1 MNTINQHSDRNDQ
14 FDNYN
19 FNHEQFNDSLA
30 LIMRKYRLLHI
41 QKQHN
46 DYATTMMNG
55 TSDKSLSTHTNK
67 EINKLKKILQKLQE
81 TVAHFS
87 Q

>member
-1 MNTINQHSDRNDQ
+1 MNTANQHSDRNDQ
-14 FDNYN
+14 FDNDN
-19 FNHEQFNDSLA
+19 FNHQQFNDGLA

-46 DYATTMMNG
+46 DYATTMMN
-55 TSDKSLSTHTNK
+55 SKADKSLSTHANK

-81 TVAHFS
+81 TVTHSS